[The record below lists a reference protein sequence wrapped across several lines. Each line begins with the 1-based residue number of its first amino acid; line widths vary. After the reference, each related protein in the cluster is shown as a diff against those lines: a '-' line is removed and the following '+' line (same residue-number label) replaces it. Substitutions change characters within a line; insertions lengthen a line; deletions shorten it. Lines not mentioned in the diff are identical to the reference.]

1 MTTRGRVRVEDAQ
14 KRVRVYLGGEVVADT
29 TDAKLVWE
37 KPYYPT
43 YYFPAADVNTD
54 HLVVTGETTR
64 TPSRGEA
71 ETHTVKTAQA
81 EAAGAARWY
90 VTSAIDEISGH
101 VSFHWPSMDACSEED
116 EQVYVHPRDP
126 YTRIDI
132 LQSSR
137 HIRVVV
143 GGVTVADTHKPRL
156 LFETDLPMRYY
167 IPKTDVRLDLLESSA
182 PHRHARTR
190 ERPTT
195 TASSSTANAMTT
207 SSGGTSTR
215 SPRVPTLRATSRSTT
230 KRSTS
235 TSTASSRTGRK
246 PFSADREPTPGR

>member
-14 KRVRVYLGGEVVADT
+14 KRVRVYLGGEVIADT
-29 TDAKLVWE
+29 TNAKLVWE

-43 YYFPAADVNTD
+43 YYFPAADVKTD
-54 HLVVTGETTR
+54 QLVATGETTR

-71 ETHTVKTAQA
+71 EIHTVKAAKA
-81 EAAGAARWY
+81 EAEGAARWY

-101 VSFHWPSMDACSEED
+101 VSFHWPSMDAWFEED

-126 YTRIDI
+126 YTRIDV

-167 IPKTDVRLDLLESSA
+167 IPKTDVRLDLLESSD
-182 PHRHARTR
+182 
-190 ERPTT
+190 
-195 TASSSTANAMTT
+195 TT
-207 SSGGTSTR
+207 SACPYKGMANYYSVVVDGERYDDIVWWYQHPVAESAGIAGYVSFYNEKVDIYVDGQLEDRPKT
-215 SPRVPTLRATSRSTT
+215 V
-230 KRSTS
+230 
-235 TSTASSRTGRK
+235 
-246 PFSADREPTPGR
+246 FS